1 VNAADEIAVQAFLD
15 GELALGR
22 LPEVLERVLAEH
34 VVEPVESLEQLRG
47 VDARAREAARRAVR
61 A

>member
-1 VNAADEIAVQAFLD
+1 
-15 GELALGR
+15 
-22 LPEVLERVLAEH
+22 VLAEH

>member
-1 VNAADEIAVQAFLD
+1 VAVEAFLA
-15 GELALGR
+15 EEIPLGR
-22 LPEVLERVLAEH
+22 VQEILARVLEEH

-47 VDARAREAARRAVR
+47 VDARSREAARRALH